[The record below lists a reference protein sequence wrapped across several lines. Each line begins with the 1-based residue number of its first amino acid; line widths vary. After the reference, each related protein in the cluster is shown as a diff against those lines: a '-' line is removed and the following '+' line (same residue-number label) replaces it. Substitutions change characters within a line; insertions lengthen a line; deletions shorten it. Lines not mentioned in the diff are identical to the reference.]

1 MDPQQANAVE
11 VMLANAV
18 EVMLEGVDGH
28 VAALVDDQRRCHEG
42 TEKLLKDMTCLLRR
56 VAADYTAV
64 RAKVAATEKDKSDA
78 LECVTNVERTIAR
91 REFTLERVSEALV
104 AAQGKRAALERAL
117 ACASAR
123 FAAAE
128 LLVNQLKE
136 QLHQSSADAPIRL
149 HIKLGGGW
157 HSTKCSLCEA
167 VLTGPVATAELEL
180 DLIDALNRAAAA
192 EQRTRE
198 LHKALHE
205 VDILDVDT
213 NRTEQGLVEPAPKRL
228 KRLQDG
234 TRKLQAQAAET
245 QVRVKQEKVEVAEVL
260 EVSN

>member
-11 VMLANAV
+11 LMLQ
-18 EVMLEGVDGH
+18 GVDGH

-136 QLHQSSADAPIRL
+136 QLHQSRAAAPIKL
-149 HIKLGGGW
+149 HIKLDGERY
-157 HSTKCSLCEA
+157 STKCSLCA
-167 VLTGPVATAELEL
+167 DVLTGPVATAEHPSSDSHVVLLPVHDGKSEGGQPAYQCSVCGAGL
-180 DLIDALNRAAAA
+180 KAPAAPGKQGGQPEYQCSVCGAG
-192 EQRTRE
+192 
-198 LHKALHE
+198 LKA
-205 VDILDVDT
+205 
-213 NRTEQGLVEPAPKRL
+213 PAKR
-228 KRLQDG
+228 KRG
-234 TRKLQAQAAET
+234 A
-245 QVRVKQEKVEVAEVL
+245 
-260 EVSN
+260 

>member
-1 MDPQQANAVE
+1 MDPQQENAWSHVIR
-11 VMLANAV
+11 
-18 EVMLEGVDGH
+18 GVDGH
-28 VAALVDDQRRCHEG
+28 VAALVEKQRRCHEG
-42 TEKLLKDMTCLLRR
+42 TEELLKDLTCLLRR
-56 VAADYTAV
+56 VVADYTAA

-136 QLHQSSADAPIRL
+136 QLHQSSADAPKKL
-149 HIKLGGGW
+149 SIKLGGVR
-157 HSTKCSLCEA
+157 HSTKCSLCET

-205 VDILDVDT
+205 VDVLDVDT
-213 NRTEQGLVEPAPKRL
+213 NRTEQRLGEPAPKRL
-228 KRLQDG
+228 KCLQDG
-234 TRKLQAQAAET
+234 SRKLQAQAAET
-245 QVRVKQEKVEVAEVL
+245 QVRVKQEKEEVAEDL